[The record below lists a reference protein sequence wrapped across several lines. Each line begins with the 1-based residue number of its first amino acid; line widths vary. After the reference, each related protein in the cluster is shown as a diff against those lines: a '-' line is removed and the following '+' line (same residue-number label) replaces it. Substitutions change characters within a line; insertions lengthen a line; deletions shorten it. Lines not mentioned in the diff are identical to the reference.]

1 MGGTSLSTGFGV
13 ADDVKALMVMTD
25 PSAVGLAG
33 QEVITKTPLC
43 EDMN

>member
-1 MGGTSLSTGFGV
+1 
-13 ADDVKALMVMTD
+13 MVMTD

>member
-1 MGGTSLSTGFGV
+1 M
-13 ADDVKALMVMTD
+13 AD

-33 QEVITKTPLC
+33 QEAVTKTPLC